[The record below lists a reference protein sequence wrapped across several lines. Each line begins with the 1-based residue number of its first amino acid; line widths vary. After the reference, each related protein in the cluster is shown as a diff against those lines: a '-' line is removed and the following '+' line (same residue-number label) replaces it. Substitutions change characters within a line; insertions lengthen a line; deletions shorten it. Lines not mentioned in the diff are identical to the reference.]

1 MRHFRRKNFFDVVIN
16 LFTSFGYFEREE
28 DDYRVIENVYASL
41 KKNGVFL
48 IELLGKEVLARIF
61 QKRDW
66 YERDGYM
73 ILENREPVQNWR
85 SIKSRWIILR
95 GARKKNSWS
104 KSDSILQ
111 LNSAHYLKKWVSE
124 SLWSMAVWRGHHT
137 TIPHRDW
144 LLRRTSNDYFCDQR
158 VFTIS
163 STPRHY

>member
-95 GARKKNSWS
+95 GARKK
-104 KSDSILQ
+104 
-111 LNSAHYLKKWVSE
+111 
-124 SLWSMAVWRGHHT
+124 
-137 TIPHRDW
+137 
-144 LLRRTSNDYFCDQR
+144 
-158 VFTIS
+158 
-163 STPRHY
+163 